1 MPNITKIKNHTLL
14 KIKIFKFILRLGK
27 RKLNIVRIFL
37 FFSILLT
44 AFSCKSDRRLVSFFM
59 YYPNI
64 SLNIPSGLS
73 GILPRVYALDMVPS
87 NIKNFLPAGLDTALI
102 TRIEPISAR
111 LITLEERIPFY
122 WLRELSIRICQ
133 DKSQSCQASE
143 EVFYQNELALRK
155 PAIEIDLFP
164 TLINARKNLIRN
176 SFKLEIWFY
185 LQDITP
191 QVIPAKLE
199 MQFAAYQ

>member
-1 MPNITKIKNHTLL
+1 
-14 KIKIFKFILRLGK
+14 
-27 RKLNIVRIFL
+27 VRIIL
-37 FFSILLT
+37 IFFCLLT
-44 AFSCKSDRRLVSFFM
+44 VLSCRSDRRLVSFFM

-64 SLNIPSGLS
+64 SLKIPPGLS
-73 GILPRVYALDMVPS
+73 GILPRVYALDIVPT

-111 LITLEERIPFY
+111 LITLDESIPFY

-133 DKSQSCQASE
+133 DKSISCQAAE
-143 EVFYQNELALRK
+143 EVFYQNELALRR

-176 SFKLEIWFY
+176 SFKLEVWFY

-191 QVIPAKLE
+191 REIPARLE
-199 MQFAAYQ
+199 MQFAAYE

>member
-1 MPNITKIKNHTLL
+1 MRL
-14 KIKIFKFILRLGK
+14 IL
-27 RKLNIVRIFL
+27 L
-37 FFSILLT
+37 FFCFLSVL
-44 AFSCKSDRRLVSFFM
+44 SCRSDRRLVSFFM

-64 SLNIPSGLS
+64 NIRIPSGLS
-73 GILPRVYALDMVPS
+73 GILPRVYAVEAVPT

-102 TRIEPISAR
+102 TRIEPTSAR
-111 LITLEERIPFY
+111 LITLDESIPFY

-133 DKSQSCQASE
+133 EKSVSCQTAE
-143 EVFYQNELALRK
+143 EVFYQNELALRR

-164 TLINARKNLIRN
+164 TLINARKMLIRN

-191 QVIPAKLE
+191 REIPARLE
-199 MQFAAYQ
+199 MQFAVYE